1 LRRGRPSRRGN
12 ETSRTLSL
20 TQLGIFG
27 DGQRTLVDD
36 ETGRIVY
43 FPGFAGAS
51 TAAAW
56 FSTLRD
62 GVAWQS
68 ERRRMYDRDV
78 DVPRLVARYR
88 LDDPDLPA
96 PIAEAAERAS
106 QIASTTFNSAGLN
119 FYRDGRD
126 SVAPHNDHLYEIV
139 AGHPIALISLGA
151 TRLMTIRSK
160 ANVILS
166 PSTSLRTGSVEG
178 RRRILDLDLE
188 NGSLLL
194 MSYETQ
200 MHYDH
205 GVPKSKTPVEARISL
220 ALRVRPS
227 TGSG

>member
-1 LRRGRPSRRGN
+1 
-12 ETSRTLSL
+12 
-20 TQLGIFG
+20 
-27 DGQRTLVDD
+27 VD
-36 ETGRIVY
+36 
-43 FPGFAGAS
+43 PQ

-56 FSTLRD
+56 FDALRE

-88 LDDPDLPA
+88 LDDPDVPA
-96 PIAEAAERAS
+96 PLADAAARTS
-106 QIASTTFNSAGLN
+106 QDTGTRFNSAGLN

-139 AGHPIALISLGA
+139 AEHPIALISLGA

-160 ANVILS
+160 KA
-166 PSTSLRTGSVEG
+166 P
-178 RRRILDLDLE
+178 RRILDLDLE
-188 NGSLLL
+188 NGSLLV

-200 MHYDH
+200 LHYDH
-205 GVPKSKTPVEARISL
+205 GVPKTKTPADARISI

-227 TGSG
+227 KGSG